1 MDKDIHSLKEI
12 LVDAARYR
20 WIRANILSF
29 GEDVLYVD
37 DEKLHGCARYI
48 TAEECDRAIDEQ
60 LKAENE

>member
-29 GEDVLYVD
+29 GEDVLLCT
-37 DEKLHGCARYI
+37 KPP
-48 TAEECDRAIDEQ
+48 Q
-60 LKAENE
+60 